1 MDTSNN
7 LSRSTDKND
16 KDFEEKNEN
25 VQVNNEKL
33 VKKLE
38 IQRKILK
45 SIIDQKRTFKTDN

>member
-1 MDTSNN
+1 MDTNNN
-7 LSRSTDKND
+7 LSKPTDKND

-45 SIIDQKRTFKTDN
+45 SIIDQKSTFKPDN